1 MGHQI
6 ESMRRRTVKKLEG
19 KTVIVTGS
27 SYGIGRGIA
36 IRLGEDGANVVINY
50 SKSKQKADE
59 VVAEIEK
66 AGQKSIAVKADVSK
80 SDEVKSLMETCVK
93 SFGGIDILVNNAGT
107 NGRIAPITEITEE
120 DWDHV
125 IDINLKGH
133 FLCVM
138 HALPYMLKKKK
149 GRIINM
155 GSIDSFVGDPN
166 FTTYVASKGGIAA
179 LTRSLALELGPRG
192 ITVNAICP
200 GFVDT
205 PSADIIEKLYP
216 GVKKEVAQKIP
227 TRRLLKPEDVAAVAS
242 FLASDE
248 AEMVNGS
255 CIVIDGG
262 MMINVN

>member
-1 MGHQI
+1 MG
-6 ESMRRRTVKKLEG
+6 KLDG

-36 IRLGEDGANVVINY
+36 IRLGRDGANIVVNY
-50 SKSKQKADE
+50 SKSEDKAKE

-66 AGQKSIAVKADVSK
+66 SGSRSIAVKANVTK
-80 SDEVKSLMETCVK
+80 SNEVKNLIVTCI
-93 SFGGIDILVNNAGT
+93 STFGGIDVLVNNAGT
-107 NGRIAPITEITEE
+107 NGRIAPIEEITEE
-120 DWDHV
+120 DWDHI
-125 IDINLKGH
+125 IDTNMKGH
-133 FLCVM
+133 FLCIM
-138 HALPYMLKKKK
+138 HALPHMLKKKK

-166 FTTYVASKGGIAA
+166 FSTYVASKHGIAG
-179 LTRSLALELGPRG
+179 LTRSLALELGPKG

-216 GVKKEVAQKIP
+216 GVKEEVANKIP
-227 TRRLLKPEDVAAVAS
+227 MRRLLRPEDVAAVAS

>member
-1 MGHQI
+1 MG
-6 ESMRRRTVKKLEG
+6 KLEG
-19 KTVIVTGS
+19 NTVIVTGS

-36 IRLGEDGANVVINY
+36 LRLGMDGARVVVNY
-50 SKSKQKADE
+50 TKSEEKAKK

-66 AGQKSIAVKADVSK
+66 SGSKAIALKADVSK
-80 SDEVKSLMETCVK
+80 SAEVRGLMEACVET
-93 SFGGIDILVNNAGT
+93 FGGIDILVNNAGT
-107 NGRIAPITEITEE
+107 NGRIAPIEEITEE
-120 DWDHV
+120 DWDLI
-125 IDINLKGH
+125 IDTNLKGH
-133 FLCVM
+133 FLCIM
-138 HALPYMLKKKK
+138 HALPHMLKKKR

-166 FTTYVASKGGIAA
+166 FSTYVSSKHGIVG
-179 LTRSLALELGPRG
+179 LTRSLALELGQKG

-216 GVKKEVAQKIP
+216 GVKEAVARKIP
-227 TRRLLKPEDVAAVAS
+227 RGRLLRPEDVAAVAS

-255 CIVIDGG
+255 CIVVDGG
-262 MMINVN
+262 MMLNVN

>member
-1 MGHQI
+1 
-6 ESMRRRTVKKLEG
+6 VKKFRG
-19 KTVIVTGS
+19 KTAVITGS
-27 SYGIGRGIA
+27 SYGIGKGIA
-36 IRLGEDGANVVINY
+36 LRLGSEGANIVVNY
-50 SKSKQKADE
+50 SKSEARADE
-59 VVAEIEK
+59 VVKEIEQGGSK
-66 AGQKSIAVKADVSK
+66 AIKVKADVSK
-80 SDEVKSLMETCVK
+80 SDEVKGMIEKCVK
-93 SFGGIDILVNNAGT
+93 NFGRVDILINNAGT

-120 DWDHV
+120 DWDHI
-125 IDINLKGH
+125 IDTNLKGH
-133 FLCVM
+133 FLCIM
-138 HALPYMLKKKK
+138 HALPYMLKNKT

-166 FTTYVASKGGIAA
+166 FSTYVASKGGIAA
-179 LTRSLALELGPRG
+179 FTRSLALELGPKH

-227 TRRLLKPEDVAAVAS
+227 VGRLLKPSDVAAVAS

-255 CIVIDGG
+255 CIIIDGG
-262 MMINVN
+262 MINNVN

>member
-1 MGHQI
+1 M
-6 ESMRRRTVKKLEG
+6 KKLSG
-19 KTVIVTGS
+19 KTAIVTGS

-36 IRLGEDGANVVINY
+36 LRLGKEGANIVVNY
-50 SKSKQKADE
+50 SKSEDRAKE
-59 VVAEIEK
+59 VVTEIEK
-66 AGQKSIAVKADVSK
+66 GDSKAIAVKADVSK
-80 SDEVKSLMETCVK
+80 SNDVKGMIDKCVEI
-93 SFGGIDILVNNAGT
+93 FGSIDILVNNAGT

-120 DWDHV
+120 DWDHI

-133 FLCVM
+133 FLCIM
-138 HALPYMLKKKK
+138 HALPHMSKNKS

-166 FTTYVASKGGIAA
+166 FSTYVASKGGITAF
-179 LTRSLALELGPRG
+179 TRSLAIELGPEH

-227 TRRLLKPEDVAAVAS
+227 MGRLLTPEDVAAVAS
-242 FLASDE
+242 FLVSDE

-255 CIVIDGG
+255 CIIVDGG
-262 MMINVN
+262 MINNIN

>member
-1 MGHQI
+1 M
-6 ESMRRRTVKKLEG
+6 KKLSG
-19 KTVIVTGS
+19 KTAIVTGS

-36 IRLGEDGANVVINY
+36 LRLGKEGANIVVNY
-50 SKSKQKADE
+50 SKSEDRAKE
-59 VVAEIEK
+59 VVTEIEK
-66 AGQKSIAVKADVSK
+66 GDSKAIAVKADVSK
-80 SDEVKSLMETCVK
+80 SNDVKGMIDKCVEI
-93 SFGGIDILVNNAGT
+93 FGSIDILVNNAGT

-120 DWDHV
+120 DWDHI

-133 FLCVM
+133 FLCIM
-138 HALPYMLKKKK
+138 HALPHMSKNKS

-166 FTTYVASKGGIAA
+166 FSTYVASKGGIAA
-179 LTRSLALELGPRG
+179 FTRSLAIELGPKH

-227 TRRLLKPEDVAAVAS
+227 TGRLLTPEDVAAVAS
-242 FLASDE
+242 FLVSDE

-255 CIVIDGG
+255 CIIVDGG
-262 MMINVN
+262 MINNIN

>member
-1 MGHQI
+1 M
-6 ESMRRRTVKKLEG
+6 KKFSG

-27 SYGIGRGIA
+27 SYGIGKGIA
-36 IRLGEDGANVVINY
+36 LRLGKEGANIVVNY
-50 SKSKQKADE
+50 SKSEDKANE
-59 VVAEIEK
+59 VVAEIKKSGSK
-66 AGQKSIAVKADVSK
+66 AIAVKADVSK
-80 SDEVKSLMETCVK
+80 SDDVKGLMDKCIET
-93 SFGGIDILVNNAGT
+93 FGSIDVLVNNAGT

-120 DWDHV
+120 DWDHI

-133 FLCVM
+133 FLCIM
-138 HALPYMLKKKK
+138 HALPHMLKNKS

-166 FTTYVASKGGIAA
+166 FSTYVASKGGIAA
-179 LTRSLALELGPRG
+179 FTRSLAIELGPKN

-216 GVKKEVAQKIP
+216 GVKEEVAQKIP
-227 TRRLLKPEDVAAVAS
+227 MGRLLTPEDVASVAS
-242 FLASDE
+242 FLVSDE

-255 CIVIDGG
+255 CIIIDGG
-262 MMINVN
+262 MINNIN